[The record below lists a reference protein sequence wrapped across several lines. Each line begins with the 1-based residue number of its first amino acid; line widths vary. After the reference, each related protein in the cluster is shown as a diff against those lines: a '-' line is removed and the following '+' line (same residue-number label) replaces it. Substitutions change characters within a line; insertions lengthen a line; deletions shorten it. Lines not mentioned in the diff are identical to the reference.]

1 MMIFNKNKFIKIIT
15 MGVKKEFINYLFEL
29 RGRTQYEIDTIKKL
43 YEQKCSILEAGG
55 LRGRLEILEDVIRH
69 IDEIIKKYLKTHIDN

>member
-1 MMIFNKNKFIKIIT
+1 
-15 MGVKKEFINYLFEL
+15 MGVKKEFIDYLFEL

-43 YEQKCSILEAGG
+43 CEQKCSIFEAGR
-55 LRGRLEILEDVIRH
+55 LRGSLEILEDVIVY